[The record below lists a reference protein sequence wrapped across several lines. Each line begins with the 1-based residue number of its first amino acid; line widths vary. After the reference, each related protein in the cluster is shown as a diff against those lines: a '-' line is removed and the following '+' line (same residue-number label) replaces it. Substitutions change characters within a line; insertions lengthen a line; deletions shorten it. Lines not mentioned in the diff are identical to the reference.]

1 MRKVIMVGCDLHAK
15 TLVLLSSVDRDRA
28 GAVQTVANT
37 NDGRAKLIAQL
48 RAQAAELGGARI
60 VLAYEASSQGF
71 GLYDQ
76 LTAAGIEAHVLAPTR
91 IARSSKQ
98 KRNKADGKD
107 AAQLLGLL
115 RAHILAGNDLPDVWV
130 PDLQTRDDRELV
142 RRGWMWPRRLR
153 GSKPK

>member
-15 TLVLLSSVDRDRA
+15 TLVLLSAVDRDRA

-76 LTAAGIEAHVLAPTR
+76 LTAAGIEAHVLAPTPSR
-91 IARSSKQ
+91 VLEAEAEQGGR
-98 KRNKADGKD
+98 
-107 AAQLLGLL
+107 
-115 RAHILAGNDLPDVWV
+115 
-130 PDLQTRDDRELV
+130 
-142 RRGWMWPRRLR
+142 
-153 GSKPK
+153 